1 MAGPTK
7 PLASSSKGHQGPRR
21 YTLTLTTGPDT
32 GRSVPIDGRVVVGAG
47 EGATFVITDESV
59 SRAHLELE
67 PSADG
72 LRVKDLG
79 STNGTFLGG
88 ARIQAMT
95 VHEEAL
101 VTVGT
106 TVLHLQ
112 RVDGD
117 APAARTTFGK
127 LLGRSAGMQLLFGTL
142 EKAAGSDSTV
152 LILGETGTGK
162 EVIAN
167 AVHEKSPRAGK
178 PFVVVDCGSMA
189 PNLIESELFG
199 HTKGA
204 FTGAGNERKGAF
216 LEADGGTI
224 FLDEVGEL
232 PLELQPR
239 LLRVLE
245 SGTVKRLGEDA
256 PRKVDVRI
264 VAATHRD
271 LDESVKKGTFRRDLY
286 FRLAVVIARVPP
298 LRERPEDIPL
308 LVRQFVAAMGRGDFE
323 LSEGMRRKMSAH
335 DWPGNVREL
344 RNVIERA
351 LTGGTVEM
359 RGSAKGRPARPPPA
373 PGEDLTG
380 LPFKDAK
387 EKLVDAFTREYI
399 TTLLDRNGNNV
410 SETAKAAGLARN
422 YVHRLVNKFGLK
434 GEDSDS

>member
-1 MAGPTK
+1 MTGATK
-7 PLASSSKGHQGPRR
+7 PLASSSTSSSGPLR
-21 YTLTLTTGPDT
+21 YQLTLTTGPDT
-32 GRSVPIDGRVVVGAG
+32 GRTVPIDGRMVVGAG
-47 EGATFVITDESV
+47 EGATFLVTDESV

-67 PSADG
+67 PTPEG

-95 VHEEAL
+95 VREEAL
-101 VTVGT
+101 ITIGT
-106 TVLHLQ
+106 TVLQLQ
-112 RVDGD
+112 LVTGDG
-117 APAARTTFGK
+117 PVARTSFGRV
-127 LLGRSAGMQLLFGTL
+127 LGRSAGMQLLFATL
-142 EKAAGSDSTV
+142 EKAAATDSTV

-162 EVIAN
+162 EVIAQSLHDRS
-167 AVHEKSPRAGK
+167 ARKDK

-199 HTKGA
+199 HAKGA
-204 FTGAGNERKGAF
+204 FTGAGHERKGAF

-224 FLDEVGEL
+224 FLDEIGEL

-256 PRKVDVRI
+256 PRNVDVRI
-264 VAATHRD
+264 IAATHRD
-271 LDESVKKGTFRRDLY
+271 LEESVKKGSFRRDLW

-308 LVRQFVAAMGRGDFE
+308 LVRQFVSAMGRGDFE
-323 LSEGMRRKMSAH
+323 LSEALRRKLAAH

-351 LTGGTVEM
+351 LAGGDVDVQSS
-359 RGSAKGRPARPPPA
+359 GKGRPARAAPQ
-373 PGEDLTG
+373 PGEDLTA

-387 EKLVDAFTREYI
+387 EKLVDAFTHDYI
-399 TTLLDRNGNNV
+399 VTLLERHGNNV
-410 SETAKAAGLARN
+410 SDTAKAAGLARN

-434 GEDSDS
+434 GEE